1 MSEQSSFE
9 SLGDRDLNANPFLT
23 FESWFA
29 AACAT
34 DIADPNAM
42 SLATSAGGV
51 VSVRIVLMKLWDE
64 EGFVFFTNYE
74 SRKAHQI
81 EENSNVGLM
90 FYWECL
96 RRQVRIEGV
105 ASKISAAQ
113 SLQYFSTRPRGSQ
126 LGAWC
131 SPQSSVIS
139 SRGVLI
145 EKLQEIKRKFAD
157 REVPLPSMWG
167 GYRVVPNRIEFWQQ
181 GPDRLHD
188 RFEYQRNED
197 STWRMDRLAP

>member
-197 STWRMDRLAP
+197 SSWRIDRLAP